1 MVFEERGEER
11 TFYQRKEIL
20 LKDFMNELRT
30 IISSS
35 PIKVLEIIGEEAKE
49 FVPLNTIAEAI
60 ARKLEIT
67 TENAFSII
75 RLIIMLR
82 LVEYDDMEDKARAL
96 EPVTRFILRFLDFP
110 STRGAEIFIENV
122 IPKIC

>member
-20 LKDFMNELRT
+20 LKDFMNELKT
-30 IISSS
+30 IINSS
-35 PIKVLEIIGEEAKE
+35 PIKVLEIIGEDAKE

-67 TENAFSII
+67 TENAFSIL

-96 EPVTRFILRFLDFP
+96 EPVTRFILRLKRN
-110 STRGAEIFIENV
+110 TEILEKLGV
-122 IPKIC
+122 L